1 MVKRSPDSKIDRRRI
16 FFFFMKKM
24 IDEKDG
30 MKRDT
35 GRVALIPL
43 DRTKIRITLS
53 VRLI

>member
-1 MVKRSPDSKIDRRRI
+1 MWGPDLRKVEEEVFIRKWKMRKMNEIDN
-16 FFFFMKKM
+16 
-24 IDEKDG
+24 
-30 MKRDT
+30 T